1 MGMIMVSAV
10 FDTNILIDYLN
21 GYKQAEKTLEKYNDK
36 KISIITYIELLA
48 GTKTEEEK
56 QVIRA
61 LLEEE
66 FEVLDLDVRI
76 SEETAEIRSNSI
88 VNKNKLKLPDCII
101 LATANTQAIPL
112 VTRNSSDF
120 KGFPNVIMPYKV

>member
-1 MGMIMVSAV
+1 MIMVSAV